1 MASLPFTD
9 LLVLDLTRHR
19 AGPLAARFFADWGAQ
34 VIKIEAPSDISDS
47 MGGTREGFDYQNLH
61 RNKRSL
67 SLNLKTTEG
76 KSIFKKLAARADIVL
91 ESFRPSV
98 KYRLGVDYDSLRQ
111 ANPRII
117 CGSISGFGQTGPYAE
132 RPAVDQIVQG
142 MSGLMSVTGF
152 AGQGPVRAGA
162 AIADISAGMVL
173 VQGILTALYHRER
186 TGQGQ
191 WVHTSLL
198 ESLVSVLD
206 FQAARWLRTGD
217 VPGQA
222 GNDHPTLMPT
232 GLFPTADGHVNL
244 AAAEDPKFATLC
256 EVLQLPDL
264 LRDPDYRTVQARSTN
279 RGKLCAI
286 LSEKTRAISSSELID
301 KLNAAGVPCGP
312 VYSIDE
318 AMNDEQMKSLGMN
331 IPVDHPRLGSF
342 DVLGQPLSLEASG
355 GRPAARFS
363 APDLGEHSDDILSNL
378 LGYEKAAIASM
389 RSRGV
394 I

>member
-1 MASLPFTD
+1 MATLPFTD

-67 SLNLKTTEG
+67 SLNLKTAEG

-256 EVLQLPDL
+256 EVLQVPGL

-355 GRPAARFS
+355 GRPAARCS

>member
-1 MASLPFTD
+1 MAALPFTD
-9 LLVLDLTRHR
+9 LLLLDLTRHR
-19 AGPLAARFFADWGAQ
+19 AGPVASRFFADWGAQ
-34 VIKIEAPSDISDS
+34 VIKIEAPSDASDS

-67 SLNLKTTEG
+67 SLNLKTSEG
-76 KSIFKKLAARADIVL
+76 KSIFGKLVARADIVL

-98 KYRLGVDYDSLRQ
+98 KYRLGADYESLRQ

-117 CGSISGFGQTGPYAE
+117 CGSISGFGQTGPYAD

-142 MSGLMSVTGF
+142 MSGLMSVTGYP
-152 AGQGPVRAGA
+152 GQGPVRAGA

-173 VQGILTALYHRER
+173 VQGILTALYQRER
-186 TGQGQ
+186 TGEGQ

-198 ESLVSVLD
+198 EALTSVLD
-206 FQAARWLRTGD
+206 FQVARWLRTGD

-256 EVLQLPDL
+256 GVLQLPDL
-264 LRDPDYRTVQARSTN
+264 LQDPDYSTVEARSIN
-279 RGKLCAI
+279 RGKLSAL
-286 LSEKTRAISSSELID
+286 LSEKTRAVPSTELIER
-301 KLNAAGVPCGP
+301 LNAAGVPCGP
-312 VYSIDE
+312 VYAIDQ
-318 AMNDEQMKSLGMN
+318 AMQDVQMKALGMS
-331 IPVDHPRLGSF
+331 IPVDHPRLGPLAL
-342 DVLGQPLSLEASG
+342 LGQPLSLEGNG
-355 GRPAARFS
+355 GRPAARFA
-363 APDLGEHSDDILSNL
+363 APDLGEHTDEILSNL
-378 LGYEKAAIASM
+378 LGYEKPAIAAL
-389 RSRGV
+389 RARGV

>member
-1 MASLPFTD
+1 MAALPFAD
-9 LLVLDLTRHR
+9 LLLLDLTRHR
-19 AGPLAARFFADWGAQ
+19 AGPVASRFFADWGAQ
-34 VIKIEAPSDISDS
+34 VIKVEAPSDLSDS

-67 SLNLKTTEG
+67 SLNLKTAEG
-76 KSIFKKLAARADIVL
+76 KSIFAKLVQRADIVL

-98 KYRLGVDYDSLRQ
+98 KFRLGVDYDALRQ

-117 CGSISGFGQTGPYAE
+117 CGSISGFGQTGPYAA
-132 RPAVDQIVQG
+132 RPGVDQIVQG
-142 MSGLMSVTGF
+142 MSGLMSVTGLT
-152 AGQGPVRAGA
+152 GQGPVRAGA
-162 AIADISAGMVL
+162 AVADLSAGMVL
-173 VQGILTALYHRER
+173 IQGILAALYQRER

-206 FQAARWLRTGD
+206 FQVARWLRTGD

-222 GNDHPTLMPT
+222 GNDHPMLMPT

-256 EVLQLPDL
+256 EILQLSHL
-264 LRDPDYRTVQARSTN
+264 LQNPDYSTVEGRSTH
-279 RGKLCAI
+279 REKLCVV
-286 LSEKTRAISSSELID
+286 LSEKTRAISSAALID
-301 KLNAAGVPCGP
+301 KLNAAGIPCGP
-312 VYSIDE
+312 VYSIGE
-318 AMNDEQMKSLGMN
+318 AMEDEQMKALGMS

-342 DVLGQPLSLEASG
+342 DLLGQPLSLEGNG
-355 GRPAARFS
+355 GRPGVRFP
-363 APDLGEHSDDILSNL
+363 APDLGEHTDDILSNL

>member
-1 MASLPFTD
+1 MVTLPFTD
-9 LLVLDLTRHR
+9 LLLLDLTRHR
-19 AGPLAARFFADWGAQ
+19 AGPVASRFFADWGAQ

-47 MGGTREGFDYQNLH
+47 MGGKREGFDYQNLH

-67 SLNLKTTEG
+67 SLNLKTAEG
-76 KSIFKKLAARADIVL
+76 KAIFKKLALRADIIL

-98 KYRLGVDYDSLRQ
+98 KYRLGVDYDSLRE

-132 RPAVDQIVQG
+132 RPAVDQIIQG
-142 MSGLMSVTGF
+142 MSGLMSVTGL

-173 VQGILTALYHRER
+173 TQGILTALYHRER

-198 ESLVSVLD
+198 ESLASVLD
-206 FQAARWLRTGD
+206 FQVARWLRTGD
-217 VPGQA
+217 VPAQA

-232 GLFPTADGHVNL
+232 GLFPTADGQVNL
-244 AAAEDPKFATLC
+244 AAAEDPKFAVLC
-256 EVLQLPDL
+256 EVLQLSDL
-264 LRDPDYRTVQARSTN
+264 PKDPDYSTVQARSAH
-279 RGKLCAI
+279 RQKLCAI
-286 LSEKTRAISSSELID
+286 LAEKTRGISSSVLIER
-301 KLNAAGVPCGP
+301 LNAAGVPCGP
-312 VYSIDE
+312 VYTIGE
-318 AMNDEQMKSLGMN
+318 AMKDKQMSSLGMS
-331 IPVDHPRLGSF
+331 IPVDHPRLGPF
-342 DVLGQPLSLEASG
+342 ELLGQPLSLEGSG
-355 GRPAARFS
+355 GRAAVRFA
-363 APDLGEHSDDILSNL
+363 APDLGEHTEDILSEL
-378 LGYEKAAIASM
+378 LGYEKPAIEAL

>member
-1 MASLPFTD
+1 
-9 LLVLDLTRHR
+9 
-19 AGPLAARFFADWGAQ
+19 
-34 VIKIEAPSDISDS
+34 
-47 MGGTREGFDYQNLH
+47 MGGKREGFDYQNLH

-67 SLNLKTTEG
+67 SLNLKTEEG
-76 KSIFKKLAARADIVL
+76 KSIFRKLALRADIVL

-98 KYRLGVDYDSLRQ
+98 KYRLAVDYESLRQ

-117 CGSISGFGQTGPYAE
+117 CGSISGFGQTGPYAA
-132 RPAVDQIVQG
+132 RPGVDQIIQG

-173 VQGILTALYHRER
+173 AQGILMALYHRER
-186 TGQGQ
+186 TGEGQ

-198 ESLVSVLD
+198 ESLASVLD
-206 FQAARWLRTGD
+206 FQVARWLRTGD

-256 EVLQLPDL
+256 EVLQVSHL
-264 LRDPDYRTVQARSTN
+264 LENSDYRTVQARSIN
-279 RGKLCAI
+279 RQKLNAI
-286 LSEKTRAISSSELID
+286 LSERTRAISSSELIER
-301 KLNAAGVPCGP
+301 LNAAGVPCGP

-318 AMNDEQMKSLGMN
+318 AMKDEQMKSTGMS
-331 IPVDHPRLGSF
+331 IRVEHPRLGSF
-342 DVLGQPLSLEASG
+342 ELLGQPLSLEGSG
-355 GRPAARFS
+355 GRPAARFP
-363 APDLGEHSDDILSNL
+363 APDLGEHTNDILSNV
-378 LGYEKAAIASM
+378 LGYEKAAIESL